1 MALTINRNG
10 HLIQVNTGETNALRS
25 VFPLIRED
33 EGWSEVEIEIG
44 AEDEKASSSLPLL
57 ATASDVREIVKF
69 LRKKPSGVTL
79 VEAIDAIKKPTL
91 DPRKM
96 TAYEY
101 WGLIARQ
108 GDRIRLSQRGWDF
121 AQKLEPET
129 QAFRDLLR
137 NTDLYHA
144 ALIWLRES
152 EAELVTDSDLA
163 EYWQRHHS
171 TKLETTNEKIVK
183 ANVACFFHLC
193 QAAEFGNL
201 TIGKRGQP
209 TRLRV
214 DQDELK
220 YYLAHCS
227 IESESSITEK
237 VSETQSSIL
246 RQVTKLPLK
255 TFMPASQSNRPHVF
269 ISSTEDAHTATQI
282 RAILELAEIQSEI
295 HERKVSLGP
304 LLSNEVLK
312 EMRASDAALV
322 LITPKDCA
330 EKPDGE
336 IAINQDVLYQ
346 INAAIALYGNQ
357 VILVYTGG
365 VNPISELATITHF
378 VFDES
383 ELSLEKGV
391 EIAKVMKGFC
401 NLNRNTSANPK
412 ERS

>member
-10 HLIQVNTGETNALRS
+10 QLIQVNTGESNVMRS

-69 LRKKPSGVTL
+69 LRKKPGGVTL

-121 AQKLEPET
+121 AHKLEPET
-129 QAFRDLLR
+129 QAFRELLR
-137 NTDLYHA
+137 NTDLYYA
-144 ALIWLRES
+144 ALIWLRET

-220 YYLAHCS
+220 YYLALCS
-227 IESESSITEK
+227 NETEASQNVT
-237 VSETQSSIL
+237 VSEPQPLAS
-246 RQVTKLPLK
+246 RQVIKLPV
-255 TFMPASQSNRPHVF
+255 TNSMPATQANRPRVF
-269 ISSTEDAHTATQI
+269 ISCAEGINTATQI
-282 RAILELAEIQSEI
+282 SAILELAEIQTEVY
-295 HERKVSLGP
+295 ERKVSFSP
-304 LLSNEVLK
+304 LLSNEVLNA
-312 EMRASDAALV
+312 MRACDAAIV
-322 LITPKDCA
+322 FITPNDGS
-330 EKPDGE
+330 ESQDGE
-336 IAINQDVLYQ
+336 VALNQSVLHQ
-346 INAAIALYGNQ
+346 INAALALYGEQ
-357 VILVYTGG
+357 VTLIYTDGLKPTG
-365 VNPISELATITHF
+365 ELQAITHF
-378 VFDES
+378 VFDEG

-391 EIAKVMKGFC
+391 EIAKVVKSFS
-401 NLNRNTSANPK
+401 LSRNQ
-412 ERS
+412 